1 MFIKIENGRPV
12 GYPVLEDNLRMV
24 FPWLPDDLTLEI
36 LTSIGFA
43 RYKRVEKPFT
53 HWNQQAYEVLP
64 AADSNGVFN
73 QTWEIIDLTG
83 AELDN
88 ARIEFKKEQKIQFKG
103 KTEWRL
109 DEFARTKD
117 YTTMLHACS
126 YAVSLDPEM
135 QAEGQLCSNLRD
147 ATWKKIYQIIA
158 EIDNGVRPIETTFE
172 DIENELPQLSWV

>member
-1 MFIKIENGRPV
+1 MFYIKVENNQPV
-12 GYPVLEDNLRMV
+12 GYPLIEENLRYI
-24 FPWLPDDLTLEI
+24 LPNLSTNP
-36 LTSIGFA
+36 SIDELNAAGYAKYQFTD
-43 RYKRVEKPFT
+43 KPVVN
-53 HWNQQAYEVLP
+53 WNQTVQEGTPISEAGSYIQHWVI
-64 AADSNGVFN
+64 
-73 QTWEIIDLTG
+73 QDLTG
-83 AELDN
+83 EEL
-88 ARIEFKKEQKIQFKG
+88 ATAQIEFQKEQRINFKG